1 MAGRTPAEAVQNFLG
16 PLQQAISCVT
26 KTVLNVSGGYSPRED
41 GEPHTLVLGDG
52 SPDRL
57 GSNPPLFLTVALH
70 YHIVEASGKRGP
82 WKVSIAA
89 YWYSLDDEQGQEI
102 LAFHWHPRGRSSV
115 TSPHLHIGPGAGV
128 QYPRLR
134 GAHIPTGRV
143 ALEDVLRLAIRELG
157 VEPLRRDWADV
168 LDRTQRAFEQ
178 WRTWPAP
185 DHPLGP

>member
-1 MAGRTPAEAVQNFLG
+1 LAGRTPAEAVQNFLG

-26 KTVLNVSGGYSPRED
+26 RTVLVSSGYHPRQDE
-41 GEPHTLVLGDG
+41 EPHLLTLGE
-52 SPDRL
+52 SPARL
-57 GSNPPLFLTVALH
+57 NSNPRLFLSVTMH
-70 YHIVEASGKRGP
+70 YHVVEAPGERGP

-89 YWYSLDDEQGQEI
+89 YLYSLDDEQGQEI

-128 QYPRLR
+128 QYQQLQ

-157 VEPLRRDWADV
+157 VRPLRRDWADI